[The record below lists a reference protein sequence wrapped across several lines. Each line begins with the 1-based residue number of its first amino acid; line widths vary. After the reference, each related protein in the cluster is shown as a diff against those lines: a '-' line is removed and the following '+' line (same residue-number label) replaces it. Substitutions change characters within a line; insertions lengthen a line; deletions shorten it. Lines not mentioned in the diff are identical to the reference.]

1 MRNWSIGK
9 KLFTATAVLALLVV
23 GLGAVAI
30 VSLGKVQGHMAFA
43 AGEMSEKIQLA
54 DQLGASTQ
62 RLFLAEKSVIL
73 NAYIGDDDLVKQW
86 KEIEI
91 GTAADMA
98 KLIEKSRAL
107 FKSGEN
113 QRRLTRIQSDLDGWV
128 ASFRGVHELVDQG
141 KVEDAQRL
149 SVQENKP
156 RYEEITKEAADM
168 QAKVMQEMGEARDD
182 GAATYA
188 SAWWTILAV
197 NAVAIS
203 VTLVLFWLTR
213 GIVKKLR
220 ASLLDLRAG
229 GAQVAAASGQIA
241 SGSQTLSHGASEQA
255 ASIQEISS
263 SVEEMTAMTRRSG
276 ENASQAAAMMGE
288 AASQVERSN
297 SALSEMQAS
306 MKLIKESSEKV
317 ARINKTIDEI
327 AFQTNILALNAAVE
341 AARAGEAGKGF
352 AVVAE
357 EVRNLAQRAAVAAKE
372 TAGLIEESIG
382 NSNAGSNKLEQVALA
397 IRGITDS
404 ANKVEQ
410 MVAEVNEA
418 SRQQVQGI
426 QNVTNAIAQVKAVT
440 QTTAASA
447 EESAAAAEQL
457 SAQAMTVRD
466 LVNGLMRMADGS
478 SAAETHLT
486 A

>member
-1 MRNWSIGK
+1 MRIWSIGK
-9 KLFTATAVLALLVV
+9 KLFTATAVLALLVIA
-23 GLGAVAI
+23 LGTVAI

-54 DQLGASTQ
+54 DRLGASTQ
-62 RLFLAEKSVIL
+62 TLFLAEKTAIL
-73 NAYIGDDDLVKQW
+73 NAYTGNDELLKHWEETEVS
-86 KEIEI
+86 
-91 GTAADMA
+91 TAAGMA
-98 KLIEKSRAL
+98 ELIEKSRAL
-107 FKSGEN
+107 FKSAEN
-113 QRRLTRIQSDLDGWV
+113 QQRLTQVQSDLDGWV
-128 ASFRGVHELVDQG
+128 VSYHKVHELIDQG
-141 KVEDAQRL
+141 KVEDAQLL
-149 SVQENKP
+149 SVKENKP

-168 QAKVMQEMGEARDD
+168 QARVMKEMGEARDD

-188 SAWWTILAV
+188 SAWWTILSVSAIAIAV
-197 NAVAIS
+197 SA
-203 VTLVLFWLTR
+203 LLFWVTR
-213 GIVKKLR
+213 GIIKTLR
-220 ASLLDLRAG
+220 GSLHELRNG
-229 GAQVAAASGQIA
+229 GAQVASASGQIA
-241 SGSQTLSHGASEQA
+241 SGSQTLSQGASDQA
-255 ASIQEISS
+255 AAIQEISS
-263 SVEEMTAMTRRSG
+263 SVEEMSAMTRRSG
-276 ENASQAAAMMGE
+276 ENASTAAAMMGE

-297 SALSEMQAS
+297 AALAEMQSS
-306 MKLIKESSEKV
+306 MRLIKESSEKV

-382 NSNAGSNKLEQVALA
+382 NSNEGSRKLEQVALA

-410 MVAEVNEA
+410 MIAEVNEA

-426 QNVTNAIAQVKAVT
+426 QNVTTAITQVKAVT

-447 EESAAAAEQL
+447 EESAAAAEEL

-478 SAAETHLT
+478 SAETQLT

>member
-23 GLGAVAI
+23 ALGAVAI
-30 VSLGKVQGHMAFA
+30 VSLAKVQGHMAFA
-43 AGEMSEKIQLA
+43 AGEMSDKIQLA
-54 DQLGASTQ
+54 GQLGASTQ
-62 RLFLAEKSVIL
+62 TLFLAEKTAIL
-73 NAYIGDDDLVKQW
+73 NAYTGNDELVKHW
-86 KEIEI
+86 KEIEVS
-91 GTAADMA
+91 TAADMA

-107 FKSGEN
+107 FKSSEN
-113 QRRLTRIQSDLDGWV
+113 QQRLTQIQSDLDGWV
-128 ASFRGVHELVDQG
+128 VTYRQVHQLLDQG
-141 KVEDAQRL
+141 KVEDAQLL
-149 SVQENKP
+149 SVKENKP
-156 RYEEITKEAADM
+156 RYEEITKASADM
-168 QAKVMQEMGEARDD
+168 QAQVMREMGEARDD
-182 GAATYA
+182 GAATHA
-188 SAWWTILAV
+188 SARWTILAV
-197 NAVAIS
+197 SAIAIAVS
-203 VTLVLFWLTR
+203 LLLFGVTR
-213 GIVKKLR
+213 GIIKTLR
-220 ASLLDLRAG
+220 GSLHELRAG
-229 GAQVAAASGQIA
+229 GAQVATASGQIA

-276 ENASQAAAMMGE
+276 ENAAQAAAMMGE

-357 EVRNLAQRAAVAAKE
+357 EVRSLAQRAAVAAKE

-410 MVAEVNEA
+410 MIAEVNEA

-426 QNVTNAIAQVKAVT
+426 QNVTNAITQVKSVT

-447 EESAAAAEQL
+447 EESAAAAEEL

-466 LVNGLMRMADGS
+466 LVNGLMRMAGGS